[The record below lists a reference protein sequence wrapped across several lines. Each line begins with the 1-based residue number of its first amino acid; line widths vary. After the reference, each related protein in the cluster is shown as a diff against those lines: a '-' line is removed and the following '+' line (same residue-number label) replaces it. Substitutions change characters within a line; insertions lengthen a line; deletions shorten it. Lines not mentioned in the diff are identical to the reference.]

1 MRQLTG
7 ILRAGVFY
15 EAPAW
20 EPAPEEQEQD
30 VERKNALSARFEGL
44 SERIEQERRK
54 PDESIALGAAVE
66 LLAALRLRGN
76 RVELAEGE
84 RVRVSGPPIDEQ
96 TIGRIREQKQAL
108 VRLLSSEQP

>member
-1 MRQLTG
+1 MRFLQG
-7 ILRAGVFY
+7 ITRGDQFI
-15 EAPAW
+15 PA
-20 EPAPEEQEQD
+20 EPWKEIEQEQD

-96 TIGRIREQKQAL
+96 TIGRIREQKPAL